1 MVNAHG
7 TLTVGEFLFQHL
19 SRTEGLKYAFG
30 LPGDFALPLFSC
42 IDRSPIELVT
52 MTHEPGVGFAADA
65 YARTHGLGLALV
77 TYGVGGLNMVNSIGC
92 AYAEKSPVIV
102 VSGSPSL
109 TERSGSPL
117 VHHTVKSFD
126 SQRKIFQEITCADT
140 VLLDPDTAADEII
153 RVIDAVLARRR
164 PGYIEI
170 PSDIVNMPARPPSR
184 PRAAAPRSNPEK
196 LAVCVSEAIEFIN
209 SSEQPVLLAGVELH
223 RHKLTDFALEIAD
236 KVNIAVASTLL
247 SKSVV
252 GETHPRHMGV
262 YSGALSHPD
271 CQKHMERSD
280 CVIMLGTLLSD
291 ILYCGDGGGG
301 NALAHKNS
309 ILATT
314 DRIQVGHHRYD
325 DVLFEDFVRELAG
338 SDSLRARPSFSN
350 PNPAS
355 PELPINL
362 DEREDPLDIES
373 AFRII
378 GLHLGD
384 DSTVISDTGDALLGA
399 IDLRPAKRQEFLSPA
414 HYLTMGFAIPAA
426 VGIMAD
432 NPHKRVFV
440 LLGDGAFQMT
450 GMELSVAAKRG
461 MTPIVVIFNNDG
473 YGTQRKIL
481 DGPFNDIHGWDYTK
495 IVELLGYGQAVT
507 VNTKGQLDYALADA
521 IQSGS
526 MCVIEV
532 KIPRDSHSRA
542 LRRLGE
548 ELGKLRNS

>member
-1 MVNAHG
+1 MVNVHG

-19 SRTEGLKYAFG
+19 SRTEGLECAFG
-30 LPGDFALPLFSC
+30 LPGDFALPLFHC
-42 IDRSPIELVT
+42 IDQSPIKLVT

-65 YARTHGLGLALV
+65 YARLHGLGLALV

-109 TERSGSPL
+109 IERSGSPL

-126 SQRKIFQEITCADT
+126 SQRRVFQEVTCADT
-140 VLLDPDTAADEII
+140 VLLDPDTATAEII
-153 RVIDAVLARRR
+153 RVIDAVITRRR

-170 PSDIVNMPARPPSR
+170 PSDIVNKPARPPARRKS
-184 PRAAAPRSNPEK
+184 AMAKSDPET
-196 LAVCVSEAIEFIN
+196 LSVCLSEAIEFIN
-209 SSEQPVLLAGVELH
+209 TAKRPVLLAGIELH
-223 RHKLTDFALEIAD
+223 RHKLADCALEIAD

-247 SKSVV
+247 SKSVI

-271 CQKHMERSD
+271 CQKHMEASD
-280 CVIMLGTLLSD
+280 CAIMLGTLMSD
-291 ILYCGDGGGG
+291 VLCCGGEGG
-301 NALAHKNS
+301 NTLAVKHT

-314 DRIQVGHHRYD
+314 ERVQVGHHRYD
-325 DVLFEDFVRELAG
+325 NVLFEDFVRGLAA
-338 SDSLRARPSFSN
+338 SDDLRIRKSFSN
-350 PNPAS
+350 PNPAV
-355 PELPINL
+355 PAPPLTL
-362 DEREDPLDIES
+362 DEGDDPLDIGS
-373 AFRII
+373 VFHIL
-378 GLHLGD
+378 GLHLDD

-399 IDLRPAKRQEFLSPA
+399 IDLRPANRQEFLSPA

-426 VGIMAD
+426 VGVMAN

-450 GMELSVAAKRG
+450 GMELSIAAKMG
-461 MTPIVVIFNNDG
+461 MTPIVVILNNDG
-473 YGTQRKIL
+473 YGTQRKII
-481 DGPFNDIHGWDYTK
+481 DGPFNDIHRWDYTK
-495 IVELLGYGQAVT
+495 ITELLGYGQSVT
-507 VNTKGQLDYALADA
+507 VHTKGELDSALVEA
-521 IQSGS
+521 IQSGK
-526 MCVIEV
+526 MCVIEAV
-532 KIPRDSHSRA
+532 IPRNSHSRA